1 MMKFEHQKTIKPI
14 KFMKRTVILIFSL
27 LLSTLT
33 FAQSK
38 KISGKVTDDNGVVV
52 QGATVKVLGTNQGTI
67 TDTKGTYSIT
77 ASSKDNLEFSYL
89 GFSKQIVKVGTQST
103 INIQLQLDNS
113 QTLEGVVVTALGI
126 KRKEKSLGYATQI
139 VNGNTL
145 QTVKGIDVATS
156 LTGKVAGLTIKNSS
170 EFLAEPNITLR
181 GEKPL
186 IVIDGVPY
194 GNISMRDI
202 PSDDIETVNFL
213 KGATAS
219 SLYGERGGSGAIMI
233 TTKKGADNKGFS
245 ISLNTSSMF
254 EAGYLAIP
262 EMQSQYGRVVNTGTN
277 TYVGSADGAWGPPME
292 GQSIKQWDP
301 VSKSYMA
308 MPFLPVGKNNFS
320 NFLEQGYIL
329 NNNLS
334 IAQTGSLGGFRASAS
349 WVNNKGTYP
358 NSLFN
363 KVSYSVGGDIKYDK
377 FTLSTSLAYNNYSSP
392 NMGFSGYTGYD
403 PMYAL
408 LIWASPDWDVTKYK
422 NYWEIPNEKQNSSYT
437 AGSNNPY
444 FDRYER
450 IHPYKK
456 DVFNGQLTLNYDIFD
471 WLKATVRT
479 GYDTYSNKQEVRI
492 SKGSFQGGGASTVIS
507 GGTEIWG
514 ESQKGSYNV
523 GISRGFSSNNELL
536 LNWNSKVKDFNFD
549 GFVGG
554 SIFYNQNE
562 GLEARTNA
570 GLSIPGYYSLKASVS
585 PANVASNIF
594 KKQTNSFF
602 GKIGVSW
609 KDMAFLE
616 ATGRNDWA
624 STLPTNTRSYFYPS
638 VSGSFIPTELFK
650 TNWLSFWKIRASW
663 TQYKTPA
670 NIYAINDVF
679 GISTNVWNGL
689 SMATF
694 PSLIR
699 PDDIFAEGSTSTEF
713 GTTLNFLNNRISLD
727 FTAYRKRMYDFIVN
741 ATVSPASG
749 FSGVFTNSKEERTRK
764 GVEIAL
770 NTTPLKTADLKWN
783 VGLNWSKFATYY
795 TKLDPTYSINNR
807 DWVAVGK
814 RADHYVINE
823 YQTDNQGNVVFN
835 NGVPT
840 YKPITS
846 LVGYSDPDWIWGIN
860 TSVAY
865 KNFTLALSLDG
876 RVGGKA
882 QTTTEMYMWIS
893 GNHPNSL
900 TDARYKDA
908 TIANSK
914 NYLGNG
920 VKVVSGAIT
929 YDANYHVVS
938 DTRVFAPND
947 VYTTYKS
954 YITALHKGTAW
965 GGNPSPVDLYST
977 TFMKLREISLS
988 YQLPN
993 KWAEKIKAKNLSV
1006 SAIGQNLIYWAKQF
1020 KYSDIDGGTENFT
1033 DPSLR
1038 YIGFN
1043 LKVGF

>member
-1 MMKFEHQKTIKPI
+1 MKG
-14 KFMKRTVILIFSL
+14 LIIFISSL
-27 LLSTLT
+27 LFSTFT
-33 FAQSK
+33 FAQLK
-38 KISGKVTDDNGVVV
+38 NVSGKVTDDNGVVV
-52 QGATVKVLGTNQGTI
+52 QGATVKVPGTNQGTI
-67 TDTKGTYSIT
+67 TDAKGLYSINVNPN
-77 ASSKDNLEFSYL
+77 SNLEFSYV
-89 GFSKQIVKVGTQST
+89 GFAKQLVSVGNQST
-103 INIQLQLDNS
+103 INIQLQPDNA
-113 QTLEGVVVTALGI
+113 QTLQGVVVTALGI
-126 KRKEKSLGYATQI
+126 KRQEKSLGYATQV

-145 QTVKGIDVATS
+145 QTVKGIDVGTS
-156 LTGKVAGLTIKNSS
+156 LTGKVAGLTVKNSS
-170 EFLAEPNITLR
+170 EFLSEPDITLR

-194 GNISMRDI
+194 GNITMRDI
-202 PSDDIETVNFL
+202 PSDDIATINFL

-233 TTKKGADNKGFS
+233 TTKKGAENKGFS

-254 EAGYLAIP
+254 DAGYLAIP
-262 EMQSQYGRVVNTGTN
+262 EMQGQYGRVVNTGTN

-292 GQSIKQWDP
+292 GQTINQWNP
-301 VSKSYMA
+301 VSKKYEA
-308 MPFLPVGKNNFS
+308 MPFLPIGKDNFK

-358 NSLFN
+358 NSTFN
-363 KVSYSVGGDIKYDK
+363 KISYSVGGDIKIDK

-408 LIWASPDWDVTKYK
+408 LIWASPDWDVRNYK
-422 NYWEIPNEKQNSSYT
+422 DYWEIPNEKQNSSYT

-444 FDRYER
+444 FDRHER
-450 IHPYKK
+450 LHPYKK
-456 DVFNGQLTLNYDIFD
+456 DVFNGQLTLNYDILN

-479 GYDTYSNKQEVRI
+479 GYDTYSNKQEVRV
-492 SKGSFQGGGASTVIS
+492 SKGSFQGGGATTVIP

-514 ESQKGSYNV
+514 ESQKGSYNI

-536 LNWNSKVKDFNFD
+536 LAWNNKLKDFNFD
-549 GFVGG
+549 GFFGG

-594 KKQTNSFF
+594 KKQTNSVF
-602 GKIGVSW
+602 GKIGINW
-609 KDMAFLE
+609 REMAFIE

-624 STLPTNTRSYFYPS
+624 STLPTSTRSFFYPS

-650 TNWLSFWKIRASW
+650 TSWLSFWKIRGSW

-670 NIYAINDVF
+670 GIYAINSVF
-679 GISTNVWNGL
+679 GINTNVWNGL
-689 SMATF
+689 TSASF
-694 PSLIR
+694 PGLIR
-699 PDDIFAEGSTSTEF
+699 PDDIFAEGSTTTEI
-713 GTTLNFLNNRISLD
+713 GTALNFLNNRISLD
-727 FTAYRKRMYDFIVN
+727 VTGYKKRMYDFITNVN
-741 ATVSPASG
+741 VSPSSG
-749 FSGVFTNSKEERTRK
+749 YTGVYTNTKEERTRK
-764 GVEIAL
+764 GIEIVL
-770 NTTPLKTADLKWN
+770 NTTPVREKDLRWDL
-783 VGLNWSKFATYY
+783 GFNWSKFATYY
-795 TKLDPTYSINNR
+795 TKLDPLYSVSNR

-814 RADHYVINE
+814 RADHYTFNE
-823 YQTDNQGNVVFN
+823 YQTDNQGNVVYN
-835 NGVPT
+835 NGLPT
-840 YKPITS
+840 YKPVTS
-846 LVGYSDPDWIWGIN
+846 LAGYADPDWVWGIN
-860 TSVAY
+860 TSVNY
-865 KNFTLALSLDG
+865 KNFTFSASLDG
-876 RVGGKA
+876 RVGGLA
-882 QTTTEMYMWIS
+882 QSTTEMYMWIS

-914 NYLGNG
+914 NFLGQG

-929 YDANYHVVS
+929 YDANNHVVS

-965 GGNPSPVDLYST
+965 GGSPSPVDLYST
-977 TFMKLREISLS
+977 TFMKLREVAIS
-988 YQLPN
+988 YRLPD

-1006 SAIGQNLIYWAKQF
+1006 SAISQNLVYWAKQF
-1020 KYSDIDGGTENFT
+1020 KYSDIDGGTENFA

-1038 YIGFN
+1038 YVGFN